1 MIDPARTP
9 ARSPGSGGGGLPAR
23 ERNMSEDTI
32 RNLEGVQLFQ
42 GLSKDQLREL
52 ESVGQRSAYPAG
64 GAIFSQGDPAHGFYV
79 ILSGRVKVYKLSP
92 EGREQILHIFGSGE
106 PIGEVP
112 VFAGEAFPAHAETL
126 EPSELWFL
134 PRDRLRD
141 LFARDPSLALNMLAI
156 LSKRLRRFTDLIE
169 DLSLKEIPA
178 RLAAYLMQLQ
188 DSQGGGS
195 TISLDV
201 SKGVL
206 AKILGTSQETL
217 SRVLRRMT
225 EAGILE
231 VRQKKITI
239 HNDGMLED
247 LAEGYTGLD

>member
-1 MIDPARTP
+1 
-9 ARSPGSGGGGLPAR
+9 
-23 ERNMSEDTI
+23 MSEDTI
-32 RNLEGVQLFQ
+32 QNLQNVQLFQ
-42 GLSKDQLREL
+42 GLSEEQLRGL
-52 ESVGQRSAYPAG
+52 ESMGQRISHPSG
-64 GAIFSQGDPAHGFYV
+64 GAIFSQDDAARGFYV

-92 EGREQILHIFGSGE
+92 EGREQILHLFGPGE

-112 VFAGEAFPAHAETL
+112 VFAGETFPAHAETM

-134 PRDRLRD
+134 PRESLRE

-178 RLAAYLMQLQ
+178 RLAAYLMHLQ
-188 DSQGGGS
+188 DAQGGYS
-195 TISLDV
+195 DISLDV

-217 SRVLRRMT
+217 SRVLRRMA

-231 VRQKKITI
+231 VEQKRISIKD
-239 HNDGMLED
+239 DGMLED
-247 LAEGYTGLD
+247 LAEGYTSLR